1 VLEIYA
7 STVLILAASLLIGR
21 AILVQLGRGQLMWL
35 SGATGFAALVVI
47 APFLVRLPGRATT
60 AAIVVGVLCVLAAVA
75 IAREARERS
84 TRHEWL
90 LGVAAAAIVVCL
102 ATLPFL
108 FNDRVGILGEGIY
121 TNDHAAQLYW
131 ADWLQ
136 NGVGPEPNAVQ
147 FGYPIGPQAVA
158 VIAGE
163 VTGSSLVS
171 AFNGLLLAIPAL
183 TAVTA
188 LGALAELPPLRRIAV
203 AAICGLP
210 FLAASFLAQSAF
222 KETAMGLF
230 VLAFA
235 LAMAA
240 ASGEGAGRRE
250 RAPWIVV
257 IGVGVLLAAASV
269 FTFSLPGLAWFAIAV
284 PLWLVIEGLAGRS
297 PVDWRAVGDTVA
309 RHRIATAIG
318 AVVVVAIIAVAIG
331 PAVSFV
337 EKIDDVQASAGR
349 LSSPVFPGE
358 ALGIWPEGDFR
369 IVRTEVSGAL
379 AAVALGTLAV
389 GFGVLALVR
398 RRQFALLA
406 MLVTGGIV
414 YVGARV
420 FGEIHVEAK
429 ALAVIAPL
437 ALLVGLRPLLA
448 PGTGDEPR
456 AATIARYVFGAIV
469 LVAATASTLLALR
482 AAPVGFD
489 DRQAGLETLAE
500 RIEGETV
507 VFLGVD
513 RFSGHYLRET
523 LMRAPAG
530 YVPEEID
537 SRPEKVWQQGLAA
550 DFDTV
555 EPAKL
560 DRFKYAITT
569 DAAFAS
575 TPPPN
580 FEPVVSSG
588 DYVLWE
594 RTGDTPRS
602 RVLDDE
608 GGDSGAI
615 LDCDELALRR
625 PGTAV
630 VLGLPAVARYNEW
643 DLPPL
648 AKPATGGQE
657 LAFAAPGE
665 ATVELTLPESGKHE
679 LSVQYH
685 SQVPLEVLVDGEP
698 VGELPP
704 SLEGMYISGAG
715 RGAFWPAGE
724 FEGSGSAT
732 VTVRA
737 AEPTGLQDA
746 LGVERRVWLGDVAA
760 TPAAD
765 PRIGPIEDACGD
777 YVDHFSL
784 ERNP

>member
-1 VLEIYA
+1 
-7 STVLILAASLLIGR
+7 
-21 AILVQLGRGQLMWL
+21 M
-35 SGATGFAALVVI
+35 
-47 APFLVRLPGRATT
+47 
-60 AAIVVGVLCVLAAVA
+60 
-75 IAREARERS
+75 
-84 TRHEWL
+84 
-90 LGVAAAAIVVCL
+90 
-102 ATLPFL
+102 
-108 FNDRVGILGEGIY
+108 
-121 TNDHAAQLYW
+121 
-131 ADWLQ
+131 
-136 NGVGPEPNAVQ
+136 
-147 FGYPIGPQAVA
+147 
-158 VIAGE
+158 IAGE

-183 TAVTA
+183 TALTA

-437 ALLVGLRPLLA
+437 ALLVGLRALLA
-448 PGTGDEPR
+448 PAAGEEPR

-648 AKPATGGQE
+648 AEPATGGQE
-657 LAFAAPGE
+657 RAFAAPGE

-784 ERNP
+784 ERNR